1 MAHRINEG
9 ELPDFAKPD
18 GDSDYYFIEAE
29 QAAAVIL
36 ELVRERI
43 PKRFGLDPI
52 RDIQVLC
59 PMTSGPRPERG
70 CRWR

>member
-29 QAAAVIL
+29 QAATVIL